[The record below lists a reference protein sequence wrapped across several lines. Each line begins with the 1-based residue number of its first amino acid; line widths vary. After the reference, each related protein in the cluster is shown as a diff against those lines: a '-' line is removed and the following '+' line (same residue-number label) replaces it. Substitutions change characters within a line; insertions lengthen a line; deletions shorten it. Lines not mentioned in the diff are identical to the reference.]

1 MLLYIFSILYDRCH
15 ILPLNLYIFLEDNIL
30 GKLCHGKNNKVYDHL
45 NPKNMTSK
53 LMLPLVA
60 WGNGIV
66 MIAIFAVVC
75 VVLVGVVL
83 AMMSADKKKKE

>member
-1 MLLYIFSILYDRCH
+1 MLPYIFSIPYDRCH

-30 GKLCHGKNNKVYDHL
+30 DTLCHGKINKVSDHL
-45 NPKNMTSK
+45 NPRNMTLK

-66 MIAIFAVVC
+66 MIAIFVVVC